1 MKNVFVI
8 LAISLASSVFA
19 YADDRPVTF
28 SQLPSAAQVF
38 INDTYPGEKIS
49 FATVDDDLIRPD
61 YSVVLA
67 SGVRLQFEND
77 GRLEKIEARAGVPE
91 AVVPVQIREYVKL
104 HYPEAVIVE
113 YEVGRRSYDV
123 KLTNRL
129 ELKFNRNFNLI
140 EVDD

>member
-91 AVVPVQIREYVKL
+91 AVVPVQIRDYVRI
-104 HYPEAVIVE
+104 HYPDAVIVE
-113 YEVGRRSYDV
+113 YEVGKRTYDV

-129 ELKFNRNFNLI
+129 EFKFNRNFNLI